1 MFNWTLEREDIKL
14 FFIVTL
20 FSTNYNLLTIY
31 YYNLNYIEDRKTN
44 TNLAL

>member
-31 YYNLNYIEDRKTN
+31 YYNLNYSEDRKTN